1 MVWDRTAFILW
12 QGGMRQDCIH
22 FYDKMARDRTAFI
35 FMARWHE
42 TGLHPFLWQDGM
54 RQDCIHFYGKIVW
67 DRTASIFMTRWH
79 ETGLHSFKTSQHK
92 TGAHPFYIGMYIH
105 IYTHIYVHIYT
116 SQKECLHIFFTRKQA
131 TKTLRLAVTMS
142 LSQNH
147 LNILWRSRFLSHH
160 FPGSWLCHRH
170 LPGHPRVWHRAS
182 WMDWTYGHVAFGVSF
197 HDLQCRFVKAGAKH
211 GSIRKKKQTTNNK
224 QHLEKQD
231 LHSKHMFLFIIHES
245 TKTASALIPQ
255 SCFFSFNWRPGCWM
269 NGRNPLINYAGSL
282 ACYPFGALA
291 VLCLLG
297 VSKYFKVVW
306 GGDLG

>member
-1 MVWDRTAFILW
+1 MFVIFWPVGFHSDLVSLGLPAEDSAFSVWPLIVAIALGIIALAVLYKFATTMDRTSGLVPFEDIQQADSSLTKEVL
-12 QGGMRQDCIH
+12 
-22 FYDKMARDRTAFI
+22 FYEYF
-35 FMARWHE
+35 F
-42 TGLHPFLWQDGM
+42 
-54 RQDCIHFYGKIVW
+54 
-67 DRTASIFMTRWH
+67 
-79 ETGLHSFKTSQHK
+79 FKSLSRNF
-92 TGAHPFYIGMYIH
+92 P
-105 IYTHIYVHIYT
+105 
-116 SQKECLHIFFTRKQA
+116 CFTRKQA